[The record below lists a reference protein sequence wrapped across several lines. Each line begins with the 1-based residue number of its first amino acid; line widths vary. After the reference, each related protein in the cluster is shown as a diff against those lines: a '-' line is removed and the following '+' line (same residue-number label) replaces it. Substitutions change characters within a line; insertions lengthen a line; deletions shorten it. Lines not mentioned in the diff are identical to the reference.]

1 MSAQQCTRD
10 DPVFVREHLLPR
22 KLLGLCL
29 RRKAFGSPSK
39 RVPSSPLFWQF
50 NRNEPMIFYRVSG
63 HDVYSTRIRAGLFA
77 LKESCPQENG
87 PGCIRRGHQVCHP
100 TGRPSE
106 DARSH
111 DVSLSRQH
119 HCGRST
125 RLVGHAASSSSDR
138 EQASPAS
145 RRPRQQCQSGSLPPV
160 ASQSWADPRVS
171 ALGAALV
178 TAPF

>member
-39 RVPSSPLFWQF
+39 RVPSLPLFWQF
-50 NRNEPMIFYRVSG
+50 DRNEPMIFLGVSG

-87 PGCIRRGHQVCHP
+87 PGYIHRGHQFSSPMGAMKQGETIHG
-100 TGRPSE
+100 GRQI
-106 DARSH
+106 AFCR
-111 DVSLSRQH
+111 
-119 HCGRST
+119 
-125 RLVGHAASSSSDR
+125 
-138 EQASPAS
+138 
-145 RRPRQQCQSGSLPPV
+145 
-160 ASQSWADPRVS
+160 
-171 ALGAALV
+171 
-178 TAPF
+178 